1 MDSRDL
7 FKAFYDD
14 PRVACQYGVRCYQKN
29 PEHHE
34 KYKHP
39 PATQQSNRGKTS
51 TKKGKKRKL
60 NDDCENDDSESSR
73 KLKNKKDDECQQVVD
88 KREISPSPS
97 ISTDDD
103 DFVCDE
109 EDIDRIMKEAAV
121 EKPITCNS
129 NNSDTNDLITENS
142 EMSTSK
148 HNDDK
153 INTSNDNSEETET
166 SLAAKKK
173 IISELFLVEMPDD
186 FYKFYDFCCS
196 LSKDDPVSSLKSVD
210 LKLVGPY
217 DVLAGKIIKYSDD
230 DKEKYLRH
238 WRYFYD
244 TPEFQTV
251 LKGNDKDGLHYG
263 YWRDECKI
271 NPAFVAKNSANKDH
285 KIIPVAPNIFGAVLT
300 HVEER
305 LKVAGPFEKAKISRI
320 QQSLKNYAKKHDI
333 SLDKSSADLQKRNR
347 DAVAKTFHGAGI
359 VVPYDKKTQLGYR
372 QLALTDSHLLKLL
385 NQIEKADCNEIRQSL
400 MSKLEEV
407 VRLATI
413 AADECDFGTPLE
425 LGHSLFSSGVK
436 YVQRIALQMFALAYN
451 LLKRPEF
458 LKIAEAHIANRKKG
472 CDLSVL

>member
-51 TKKGKKRKL
+51 TKK
-60 NDDCENDDSESSR
+60 
-73 KLKNKKDDECQQVVD
+73 
-88 KREISPSPS
+88 
-97 ISTDDD
+97 
-103 DFVCDE
+103 
-109 EDIDRIMKEAAV
+109 
-121 EKPITCNS
+121 
-129 NNSDTNDLITENS
+129 ENS